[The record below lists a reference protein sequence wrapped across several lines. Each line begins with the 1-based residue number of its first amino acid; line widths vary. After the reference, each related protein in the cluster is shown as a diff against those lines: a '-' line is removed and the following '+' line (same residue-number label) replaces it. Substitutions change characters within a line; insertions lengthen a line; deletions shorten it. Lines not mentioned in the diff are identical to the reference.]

1 MSLRGD
7 FRAHEH
13 GQVMLPFL
21 VLRCLECA
29 LAPTKVAVVKKS
41 ESLAG
46 RVDNVEPALAT
57 GAVRPTRE
65 TTVIQRVPLL
75 LGIRVWDRS
84 TPIALPLKQGLTVLY
99 GRNGAGRSTPI
110 DALESAVW
118 GIAGRLPVE
127 LHFNFEGTP
136 TAGRLRPGVARADS

>member
-57 GAVRPTRE
+57 EAVRPTRE

-84 TPIALPLKQGLTVLY
+84 TPIALPLETG
-99 GRNGAGRSTPI
+99 
-110 DALESAVW
+110 
-118 GIAGRLPVE
+118 
-127 LHFNFEGTP
+127 
-136 TAGRLRPGVARADS
+136 ADSPLRTQRGRKIHTHRRLGVRRLGHSRTVACRASLRFRGDSDGWQAET